1 MSNVDRTEGDS
12 MKRLT
17 TKAALQAYRQSQ
29 DRNLTIGF
37 VPTMGNLHDGHLRSI
52 ERACQDNDRTIVSI
66 FVNPLQF
73 GPHEDFDKYPRTF
86 DRDCQLC
93 QDAGVD
99 AVFAPSPEELGISGR
114 AQADAD
120 GRTSLRTTVVPPP
133 KMTSILCGRSRPGHF
148 NGVAT
153 IVTQLL
159 NLVRPDRAYFGQKD
173 AQQLAII
180 RQLVRDLSI
189 PVEIVGCPTVREPS
203 GLAYSSRNQYLSEEQ
218 KERASVL
225 YRSLKRAQTLF
236 EEGFRDRAELLDAVK
251 TELATVPELRL
262 EYLELVDPDSLVP
275 LASVRRKGLLAI
287 AARMGETRLI
297 DNLLLNARAPIIA
310 IDGPA
315 GAGKSTVTRQ
325 IARKLGLLYLDT
337 GAMYRAVTWWLA
349 ECGVSIEDE
358 SSVAEALQ
366 QCDLQLQSDVEGD
379 RCRVWVNR
387 QEVTDAIRSPE
398 VTSAVSAVSAL
409 PVVRQFLIEQQK
421 RYGETGGLVA
431 EGRDMGTCVFPD
443 AEVKVFLTAS
453 VEERA
458 RRRKL
463 DLERQGYE
471 VNLDRLEGEIS
482 ERDRQD
488 STRAIAPL
496 KKARD
501 AIEIQ
506 TDNLSIDEVMDK
518 ILHLVPAGH

>member
-1 MSNVDRTEGDS
+1 

-17 TKAALQAYRQSQ
+17 TAAALQAYCQSQ
-29 DRNLTIGF
+29 SEVTIGL
-37 VPTMGNLHDGHLRSI
+37 VPTMGNLHGGHLSLI
-52 ERACQDNDRTIVSI
+52 DRARQENDRVIVSI

-73 GPHEDFDKYPRTF
+73 GPHEDFEKYPRTLDF
-86 DRDCQLC
+86 DCQLC
-93 QDAGVD
+93 QEAGVD
-99 AVFAPSPEELGISGR
+99 AVFAPSAEELGISGR
-114 AQADAD
+114 APADSD
-120 GRTSLRTTVVPPP
+120 GKTSLRTTVVPPP

-148 NGVAT
+148 DGVAT
-153 IVTQLL
+153 IVTKLL

-189 PVEIVGCPTVREPS
+189 PVEIVGCPIVREPS
-203 GLAYSSRNQYLSEEQ
+203 GLALSSRNQYLSHEQ
-218 KERASVL
+218 KETAATL
-225 YRSLKRAQTLF
+225 YRSLQQAQRLF
-236 EEGFRDRAELLDAVK
+236 DKGFRDRAKLLEAVK
-251 TELATVPELRL
+251 TELSTVPEVRL
-262 EYLELVDPDSLVP
+262 EYLELVDPESLVP

-287 AARMGETRLI
+287 AARVGETRLI
-297 DNLLLNARAPIIA
+297 DNLLLNARPPIIA

-325 IARKLGLLYLDT
+325 VARTLGLLYLDT
-337 GAMYRAVTWWLA
+337 GAMYRAVTWWLR

-358 SSVAEALQ
+358 AAVAEALQ
-366 QCDLQLQSDVEGD
+366 RCDLQLKSDVEGD

-409 PVVRQFLIEQQK
+409 PVVRQFLIQQQK

-453 VEERA
+453 VGERA

-471 VNLDRLEGEIS
+471 VNLGQLEGDIA

-488 STRAIAPL
+488 STRTIAPL

-501 AIEIQ
+501 AVEIQ
-506 TDNLSIDEVMDK
+506 TDNLSIDEVTDK
-518 ILHLVPAGH
+518 ILHLVPSTH